1 MKDYFDFE
9 TAITCVKSKKTQKYL
24 KEVLSTYYNKEYR
37 SCIIMLY
44 ATTFF
49 DSLEKIKIM
58 SEELLKCQK
67 RFPNIML
74 TFIHKKVQI
83 HYIAYLLHKGVR
95 HGTDLIFLCS
105 SLKNISLFYKINMS
119 S

>member
-1 MKDYFDFE
+1 
-9 TAITCVKSKKTQKYL
+9 
-24 KEVLSTYYNKEYR
+24 
-37 SCIIMLY
+37 
-44 ATTFF
+44 
-49 DSLEKIKIM
+49 M